1 MYKKNYCNK
10 PIINHFNNGGKI
22 NILFVCGTHGDE
34 PAGYY
39 SLKDYDFN
47 NIPNINFTVVTM
59 NPCGLQKNMRNNPE
73 NNQDINREYGKN
85 NSHNLILENLLS
97 NYDIVFD
104 FHEGYDYHIKNPESI
119 GSTLS
124 TKNQFNICNFII
136 DNLNNYIT
144 DKNKKFVLVK
154 DKGMIEGSL
163 RNYCDLNNIP
173 YVLIETTRIENLNER
188 LKKNDIII
196 KSIIN
201 YYKK

>member
-1 MYKKNYCNK
+1 MYKKIICNK

-22 NILFVCGTHGDE
+22 NILLVCGTHGDE

-39 SLKDYDFN
+39 ALKDYNLN

-59 NPCGLQKNMRNNPE
+59 NPCGLQKNVRHNPE

-85 NSHNLILENLLS
+85 NNHNMIIENLVKKHDL
-97 NYDIVFD
+97 VFD
-104 FHEGYDYHIKNPESI
+104 FHEGYDYHIKNSKSI

-124 TKNQFNICNFII
+124 TKNQYDICNYII
-136 DNLNNYIT
+136 NNLNEIIT

-163 RNYCDLNNIP
+163 RNYCDLNNKP
-173 YVLIETTRIENLNER
+173 YVLIETTRIEDLQIRIQKCN
-188 LKKNDIII
+188 III
-196 KSIIN
+196 NSIIN
-201 YYKK
+201 YYN